1 VRQTRLEREKSE
13 KHSTL
18 FTSKK
23 PKRERERERENEK
36 VTFVSVSEASTVNF
50 LRQ

>member
-1 VRQTRLEREKSE
+1 MRQTRLEREKSE

-23 PKRERERERENEK
+23 ARERERERENEK
-36 VTFVSVSEASTVNF
+36 VTFVSVSEASTVIF
-50 LRQ
+50 LRP